1 MTGADSLVSIILAC
15 QAKDCKY
22 SSCLRTPAM
31 LGSYAL
37 LIHTVLHEGREATS
51 VVCRD
56 FGAREKNSR
65 AIKIV
70 HSPTP
75 ASLIAV
81 VPL

>member
-1 MTGADSLVSIILAC
+1 
-15 QAKDCKY
+15 
-22 SSCLRTPAM
+22 M

-37 LIHTVLHEGREATS
+37 LIHTVLHEGREAAS